1 MMVIICLVNVLNN
14 RNHLFGKYFIGLFIK
29 PYVKQWYEASIA
41 GTIIPLYK
49 PHAARLAPR
58 KVT

>member
-1 MMVIICLVNVLNN
+1 MMVII
-14 RNHLFGKYFIGLFIK
+14 LFGKYFIGLFIK